1 MVEKGKPAAK
11 GSAESGEE
19 HPHIM
24 KFALTND
31 DGIDA
36 PGLATLESVCR
47 RLGSVVT
54 VAPSEVQSG
63 SGHRVTIDK
72 PLRFYERGGD
82 RYSVDG
88 FPPDCARLALAHFA
102 TDADWLISGINQ
114 GANLGVDT
122 YMSGTA
128 AAAREAVIHG
138 RPAMAISQ
146 YIGRGK
152 ELDWELTARRAG
164 MVIETLLSEP
174 PPDEAF
180 WSINIPNPDSQE
192 VNLEL
197 VYCELD
203 PSPHGNEYELAGDRF
218 LYQDSYHDRARVSG
232 KDIDVCMSGKI
243 SITRLPVAP

>member
-1 MVEKGKPAAK
+1 MVDKGNPDAKATPKP
-11 GSAESGEE
+11 EQEDPE
-19 HPHIM
+19 IM

-36 PGLATLESVCR
+36 PGLETLEAVCG

-63 SGHRVTIDK
+63 SGHRVTIDQ
-72 PLRFYERGGD
+72 PLRFEEKGVN
-82 RYSVDG
+82 RYSVSG
-88 FPPDCARLALAHFA
+88 FPPDCTRLALAHF
-102 TDADWLISGINQ
+102 TSDADWLISGINQ

-146 YIGRGK
+146 YIGKGK
-152 ELDWELTARRAG
+152 ELDWELTARRAER
-164 MVIETLLSEP
+164 VIRELLSQEP
-174 PPDEAF
+174 PELAF
-180 WSINIPNPDSQE
+180 WNINIPNPDSEE
-192 VNLEL
+192 VDLEM

-203 PSPHGNEYELAGDRF
+203 PSPHGNQYDLDGDRF
-218 LYQDSYHDRARVSG
+218 LYRDSYHDRARVTG
-232 KDIDVCMSGKI
+232 RDIDVCMGGRI